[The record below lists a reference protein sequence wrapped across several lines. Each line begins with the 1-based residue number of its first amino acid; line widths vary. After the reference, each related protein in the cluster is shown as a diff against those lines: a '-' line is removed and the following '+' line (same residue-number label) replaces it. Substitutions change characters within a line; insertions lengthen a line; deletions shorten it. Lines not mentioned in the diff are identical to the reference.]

1 MKRMLSILCVLYLLT
16 NCQSVDSSRDNTAKV
31 FKTDST
37 QLVTLF
43 QYKRTMS
50 HDLSTLFSSNKYLDS
65 IQLTLNSLNKCVSGK
80 DIQSGKD
87 AYPITGQI
95 EIQKTHLKV
104 TVFQNNVDLHKKEDI
119 GWNGTYVIK

>member
-1 MKRMLSILCVLYLLT
+1 MKRMLSILCVLCLLT

-31 FKTDST
+31 LKTDST

-50 HDLSTLFSSNKYLDS
+50 HDLSTFFTNNKYLDS
-65 IQLTLNSLNKCVSGK
+65 IQLTLSSLNKCVSGK
-80 DIQSGKD
+80 DIQSEKD

-95 EIQKTHLKV
+95 EIQKTRLKV
-104 TVFQNNVDLHKKEDI
+104 TVFQNNFDLHKKEDI